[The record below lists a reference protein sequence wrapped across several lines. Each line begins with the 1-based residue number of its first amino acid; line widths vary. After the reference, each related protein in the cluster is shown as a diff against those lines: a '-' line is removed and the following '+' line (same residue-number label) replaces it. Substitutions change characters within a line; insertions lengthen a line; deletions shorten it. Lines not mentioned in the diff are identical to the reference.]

1 MQKKKIILIIGGHD
15 PTGGA
20 GITADIETANHF
32 NCHPLSIL
40 TCTTIQDT
48 SGVVKINNM
57 PKDYIYKCFEKL
69 IKEFEVNV
77 IKIGLIPSLTASK
90 EILTILNNKRIKNIP
105 IIIDPIIK
113 SGSGIELI
121 TKNNLNYV
129 VKNIYPKS
137 TLLTPNIY
145 EYNIIEKLFGTDN
158 IINNILITNYNVK
171 NNEIILNLKISNY
184 QKEKNFSTK
193 NFKKK
198 FHGTGCTFS
207 TAIACNISKNISI
220 EKSVKISL
228 SYMKES
234 IINSSIDGKK
244 QSFLSRNLL

>member
-1 MQKKKIILIIGGHD
+1 MRKKKVILIIGGHD

-48 SGVVKINNM
+48 SGVIKINNM
-57 PKDYIYKCFEKL
+57 PKDYIYKCFDKL
-69 IKEFEVNV
+69 IKEFKVNV

-90 EILTILNNKRIKNIP
+90 DILKILNNKEIKDVP

-113 SGSGIELI
+113 SGSGTKLI

-129 VKNIYPKS
+129 IKNIYPKS

-145 EYNIIEKLFGTDN
+145 EYNLIEKLFNRDN
-158 IINNILITNYNVK
+158 NINNILVTNYSVK
-171 NNEIILNLKISNY
+171 NNEIILSLKIKNY
-184 QKEKNFSTK
+184 PKEKIFSI
-193 NFKKK
+193 KK
-198 FHGTGCTFS
+198 FEKKYHGTGCTFS

-220 EKSVKISL
+220 EKSIKISL
-228 SYMKES
+228 SYMKKS
-234 IINSSIDGKK
+234 IIDSSIDGKK
-244 QSFLSRNLL
+244 QSFLSRNIL

>member
-48 SGVVKINNM
+48 SGVTKISNM
-57 PKDYIYKCFEKL
+57 PKDYIYKCFDKL
-69 IKEFEVNV
+69 INEFKVNV

-90 EILTILNNKRIKNIP
+90 EILKILSNKKIKNIP

-113 SGSGIELI
+113 SGSGTELV

-129 VKNIYPKS
+129 IKNIYPKS
-137 TLLTPNIY
+137 DLLTPNIY
-145 EYNIIEKLFGTDN
+145 EYNIIKKLFNIDN
-158 IINNILITNYNVK
+158 NINNILVTNYSVK
-171 NNEIILNLKISNY
+171 NNEIVLNLKPSNY
-184 QKEKNFSTK
+184 QKEKNFSIK
-193 NFKKK
+193 KFKKK

-220 EKSVKISL
+220 EKSIKISL
-228 SYMKES
+228 LYMKES
-234 IINSSIDGKK
+234 IINSSVNGKK

>member
-48 SGVVKINNM
+48 SGVTKISNM
-57 PKDYIYKCFEKL
+57 PKDYIYKCFDKL
-69 IKEFEVNV
+69 INEFKVNV

-90 EILTILNNKRIKNIP
+90 EILKILSNKKIKNIP

-113 SGSGIELI
+113 SGSGTELV

-129 VKNIYPKS
+129 IKNIYPKS
-137 TLLTPNIY
+137 DLLTPNIY
-145 EYNIIEKLFGTDN
+145 EYNIIKKLFN
-158 IINNILITNYNVK
+158 IDKNINNILVTNYSVR
-171 NNEIILNLKISNY
+171 NNEIILNLKTSNY
-184 QKEKNFSTK
+184 QKEKNFSIK
-193 NFKKK
+193 KFKKK

-220 EKSVKISL
+220 EKSIKISL
-228 SYMKES
+228 LYMKES
-234 IINSSIDGKK
+234 IINSSVNGKK

>member
-48 SGVVKINNM
+48 AGVTKISNM
-57 PKDYIYKCFEKL
+57 PKDYIYKCFDKL
-69 IKEFEVNV
+69 INEFKVNV

-90 EILTILNNKRIKNIP
+90 EILKILSNKKIKNIP

-113 SGSGIELI
+113 SGSGTELV

-129 VKNIYPKS
+129 IKNIYPKS
-137 TLLTPNIY
+137 NLLTPNIY
-145 EYNIIEKLFGTDN
+145 EYNIIKKLFNIDN
-158 IINNILITNYNVK
+158 NINNILVTNYSVK
-171 NNEIILNLKISNY
+171 NNEIVLNLKTSNY
-184 QKEKNFSTK
+184 QKEKNFSIK
-193 NFKKK
+193 KFKKK

-220 EKSVKISL
+220 EKSIKISL
-228 SYMKES
+228 LYMKES
-234 IINSSIDGKK
+234 IINSSVNGKK
-244 QSFLSRNLL
+244 QSFLSRNLS

>member
-1 MQKKKIILIIGGHD
+1 MRKKKVILIIGGHD

-48 SGVVKINNM
+48 SGVIKINNM
-57 PKDYIYKCFEKL
+57 PKDYIYKCFDKL
-69 IKEFEVNV
+69 IKEFKVNV

-90 EILTILNNKRIKNIP
+90 EISRILNNKKIKNVP
-105 IIIDPIIK
+105 VIIDPIIK
-113 SGSGIELI
+113 SGSGTELI

-129 VKNIYPKS
+129 IKNIYPKS

-145 EYNIIEKLFGTDN
+145 EYNIIEKLFNSDKN
-158 IINNILITNYNVK
+158 INKILVTNYNIK
-171 NNEIILNLKISNY
+171 NNKIILNLKITDY
-184 QKEKNFSTK
+184 PKEKIFSIK
-193 NFKKK
+193 KFKKK

-220 EKSVKISL
+220 EKSIKISL

-244 QSFLSRNLL
+244 QSFLSRNIL

>member
-48 SGVVKINNM
+48 SGVTKISNM
-57 PKDYIYKCFEKL
+57 PKDYIYKCFDKL
-69 IKEFEVNV
+69 INEFKVNV

-90 EILTILNNKRIKNIP
+90 EILKILSNKKIKNIP

-113 SGSGIELI
+113 SGSGTELV

-129 VKNIYPKS
+129 IKNIYPKS
-137 TLLTPNIY
+137 NLLTPNIY
-145 EYNIIEKLFGTDN
+145 EYNIIKKLFNIDN
-158 IINNILITNYNVK
+158 NINNILVTNYSVK
-171 NNEIILNLKISNY
+171 NNEIILNLKTSNY
-184 QKEKNFSTK
+184 QKEKNFSIK
-193 NFKKK
+193 KFKKK

-220 EKSVKISL
+220 EKSIKISL
-228 SYMKES
+228 LYMKES
-234 IINSSIDGKK
+234 IINSSVNGKK

>member
-48 SGVVKINNM
+48 SGVTKVSNM
-57 PKDYIYKCFEKL
+57 PKDYIYKCFDKL
-69 IKEFEVNV
+69 INEFKVNV
-77 IKIGLIPSLTASK
+77 IKIGLIPSLAASK
-90 EILTILNNKRIKNIP
+90 EILRILNNKKIKNIP

-113 SGSGIELI
+113 SGSGTELV

-129 VKNIYPKS
+129 IKNIYPKS
-137 TLLTPNIY
+137 DLLTPNIY
-145 EYNIIEKLFGTDN
+145 EYNIIKKLFNIDN
-158 IINNILITNYNVK
+158 NINNILVTNYSVK
-171 NNEIILNLKISNY
+171 NNEIVLNLKTSNF
-184 QKEKNFSTK
+184 QKEKNFSIK
-193 NFKKK
+193 KFKKK

-220 EKSVKISL
+220 EKSIKISL
-228 SYMKES
+228 LYMKES
-234 IINSSIDGKK
+234 IINSSVNGKK

>member
-48 SGVVKINNM
+48 SGVTKISNM
-57 PKDYIYKCFEKL
+57 PKDYIYKCFDKL
-69 IKEFEVNV
+69 INEFKVNV

-90 EILTILNNKRIKNIP
+90 EILKILSNKKIKNIP

-113 SGSGIELI
+113 SGSGTELV

-129 VKNIYPKS
+129 IKNIYPKS
-137 TLLTPNIY
+137 NLLTPNIY
-145 EYNIIEKLFGTDN
+145 EYNIIKKLFN
-158 IINNILITNYNVK
+158 IDKNINNILVTNYSVR
-171 NNEIILNLKISNY
+171 NNEIILNLKTSNY
-184 QKEKNFSTK
+184 QKEKNFSIK
-193 NFKKK
+193 KFNKK

-220 EKSVKISL
+220 EKSIKISL
-228 SYMKES
+228 LYMKES
-234 IINSSIDGKK
+234 IINSSVNGKK

>member
-48 SGVVKINNM
+48 SGVTKISNM
-57 PKDYIYKCFEKL
+57 PKDYIYKCFDKL
-69 IKEFEVNV
+69 INEFKVNV

-90 EILTILNNKRIKNIP
+90 EILKILSNKKIKNIP

-113 SGSGIELI
+113 SGSGTELV

-129 VKNIYPKS
+129 IKNIYPKS
-137 TLLTPNIY
+137 DLLTPNIY
-145 EYNIIEKLFGTDN
+145 EYNIIKKLFNIDN
-158 IINNILITNYNVK
+158 YINNILVTNYSVK
-171 NNEIILNLKISNY
+171 NNEIVLNLKTSNF
-184 QKEKNFSTK
+184 QKEKNFSIK
-193 NFKKK
+193 KFKKK

-220 EKSVKISL
+220 EKSIKISL
-228 SYMKES
+228 LYMKES
-234 IINSSIDGKK
+234 IINSSVNGKK

>member
-48 SGVVKINNM
+48 SGVTKISNM
-57 PKDYIYKCFEKL
+57 PKDYIYKCFDKL
-69 IKEFEVNV
+69 INEFKVNV

-90 EILTILNNKRIKNIP
+90 EILRILSNKKIKNIP

-113 SGSGIELI
+113 SGSGTELV

-129 VKNIYPKS
+129 IKNIYPKS
-137 TLLTPNIY
+137 DLLTPNIY
-145 EYNIIEKLFGTDN
+145 EYNIIKKLFNIDN
-158 IINNILITNYNVK
+158 NINNILVTDYSVK
-171 NNEIILNLKISNY
+171 NNEIVLNLKTSNF
-184 QKEKNFSTK
+184 QKEKNFSIK
-193 NFKKK
+193 KFKKK

-220 EKSVKISL
+220 EKSIKISL
-228 SYMKES
+228 LYMKES
-234 IINSSIDGKK
+234 IINSSVNGKK
-244 QSFLSRNLL
+244 QSFLSRNSL

>member
-57 PKDYIYKCFEKL
+57 PKDYIYKCFDKL
-69 IKEFEVNV
+69 INEFKVNV

-90 EILTILNNKRIKNIP
+90 EILKILNNKKIKNIP

-113 SGSGIELI
+113 SGSGTELVN
-121 TKNNLNYV
+121 KNNLNYV
-129 VKNIYPKS
+129 IKNIYPKS
-137 TLLTPNIY
+137 DLLTPNIY
-145 EYNIIEKLFGTDN
+145 EYNIIKKLFNKGN
-158 IINNILITNYNVK
+158 NINNILVTNYSVK
-171 NNEIILNLKISNY
+171 NNEIVLNLKTSNY
-184 QKEKNFSTK
+184 QKEKNFSIK
-193 NFKKK
+193 KFKKK
-198 FHGTGCTFS
+198 FHGTECTFS

-220 EKSVKISL
+220 ERSIKISL
-228 SYMKES
+228 LYMKES
-234 IINSSIDGKK
+234 IINSSVNGKK

>member
-1 MQKKKIILIIGGHD
+1 MRKKKVILIIGGHD

-48 SGVVKINNM
+48 SGVIKINNM
-57 PKDYIYKCFEKL
+57 PKDYIYKCFDKL
-69 IKEFEVNV
+69 IKEFKVNV
-77 IKIGLIPSLTASK
+77 IKIGLIPSLAASK
-90 EILTILNNKRIKNIP
+90 EILRILSNKKIKNVP
-105 IIIDPIIK
+105 IIVDPIIK
-113 SGSGIELI
+113 SGSGTELI
-121 TKNNLNYV
+121 TKTNLNYV
-129 VKNIYPKS
+129 IKNIYPKS

-145 EYNIIEKLFGTDN
+145 EYNIIKKLFNIDN
-158 IINNILITNYNVK
+158 IINNILVTNYNVK

-184 QKEKNFSTK
+184 PKEKNFSIK
-193 NFKKK
+193 KFKKK

-220 EKSVKISL
+220 EKSIKISL
-228 SYMKES
+228 LYMKES
-234 IINSSIDGKK
+234 IINSSVNGKK

>member
-48 SGVVKINNM
+48 SGVTKISNM
-57 PKDYIYKCFEKL
+57 PKDYIYKCFDKL
-69 IKEFEVNV
+69 INEFKVNV

-90 EILTILNNKRIKNIP
+90 EILKILSNKKIKNIP

-113 SGSGIELI
+113 SGSGTELV

-129 VKNIYPKS
+129 IKNIYPKS
-137 TLLTPNIY
+137 DLLTPNIY
-145 EYNIIEKLFGTDN
+145 EYNIIKKLFN
-158 IINNILITNYNVK
+158 IDKNINNILVTNYSVK
-171 NNEIILNLKISNY
+171 NNEIILNLKTSNY
-184 QKEKNFSTK
+184 QKEKNFSIK
-193 NFKKK
+193 KFNKK

-220 EKSVKISL
+220 EKSIKISL
-228 SYMKES
+228 LYMKES
-234 IINSSIDGKK
+234 IINSSVNGKK

>member
-48 SGVVKINNM
+48 SGVTKISNM
-57 PKDYIYKCFEKL
+57 PKDYIYKCFDKL
-69 IKEFEVNV
+69 INEFKVNV

-90 EILTILNNKRIKNIP
+90 EILRILSNKKIKNIP

-113 SGSGIELI
+113 SGSGTELV

-129 VKNIYPKS
+129 IKNIYPKS
-137 TLLTPNIY
+137 DLLTPNIY
-145 EYNIIEKLFGTDN
+145 EYNIIKKLFNIDN
-158 IINNILITNYNVK
+158 NINNILVTNYSVK
-171 NNEIILNLKISNY
+171 NNEIVLNLKTSNF
-184 QKEKNFSTK
+184 QKEKNFSIK
-193 NFKKK
+193 KFKKK

-220 EKSVKISL
+220 EKSIKISL
-228 SYMKES
+228 LYMKES
-234 IINSSIDGKK
+234 IINSSVKGKK

>member
-48 SGVVKINNM
+48 SGVTKISNM
-57 PKDYIYKCFEKL
+57 PKDYIYKCFDKL
-69 IKEFEVNV
+69 INEFKVNV

-90 EILTILNNKRIKNIP
+90 EILKILSNKKIKNIP

-113 SGSGIELI
+113 SGSGTELI

-129 VKNIYPKS
+129 IKNIYPKS
-137 TLLTPNIY
+137 NLLTPNIY
-145 EYNIIEKLFGTDN
+145 EYNIIKKLFN
-158 IINNILITNYNVK
+158 IDKNINNILVTNYSVR
-171 NNEIILNLKISNY
+171 NNEIILNLKTSNY
-184 QKEKNFSTK
+184 QKEKNFSIK
-193 NFKKK
+193 KFNKK

-220 EKSVKISL
+220 EKSIKISL
-228 SYMKES
+228 LYMKES
-234 IINSSIDGKK
+234 IINSSVNGKK